1 MHEKPES
8 DQVIEGLPE
17 LRPALNGSALTFG
30 RHKKG

>member
-1 MHEKPES
+1 MHEKFKS

-17 LRPALNGSALTFG
+17 LQPALNGPALTFG